1 MNVGWITNSF
11 PYFCVADEVK
21 KLLKHLVKEG
31 AVVALAFSKWL
42 ELQNDNS
49 VSRKRVLEELG
60 QFVEELAR
68 TK

>member
-1 MNVGWITNSF
+1 MLRLTLSF
-11 PYFCVADEVK
+11 SLDTDLVK

-31 AVVALAFSKWL
+31 AVAPLAFSKWL
-42 ELQNDNS
+42 ELPNDDS
-49 VSRKRVLEELG
+49 VSRKRVQEELG

>member
-1 MNVGWITNSF
+1 MD
-11 PYFCVADEVK
+11 ADEVK

-31 AVVALAFSKWL
+31 AVLAPAFSKWL
-42 ELQNDNS
+42 ELKDDNS
-49 VSRKRVLEELG
+49 VSRKRVQEELG

>member
-1 MNVGWITNSF
+1 MLLFETDV
-11 PYFCVADEVK
+11 VK

-31 AVVALAFSKWL
+31 AVVPLAFSKWL
-42 ELQNDNS
+42 EMPDDNS
-49 VSRKRVLEELG
+49 VSRKRVQEELG